1 MAGSL
6 RQAPIQR
13 QYEDAYQYQSIMG
26 PLVRLEAQMQPRC
39 SRDAAESQPRAS
51 REPAES
57 QPRGS
62 MHTGQAPSCAARGD
76 DGLREAHSHYLLL

>member
-39 SRDAAESQPRAS
+39 SREAAEMQPRDS
-51 REPAES
+51 REAAEM

-62 MHTGQAPSCAARGD
+62 
-76 DGLREAHSHYLLL
+76 REVAER